1 MDEKQMLDL
10 ATRHAQYEAEQK
22 IGPLMETLVPEPE
35 YGFYPANLRMH
46 GGDLCKRYYEQFFTD
61 FMSKVRGHKLLNE
74 WVSHDSVA
82 QEYDITLRVDG
93 ELETHRVLGILFA
106 EGDRLGGV
114 RLYVGERAPVLSACR
129 ARVDFKPLL
138 LCCLLP
144 RRRGMRATSYSG
156 GYPPPC
162 WRSRR
167 SWDA

>member
-35 YGFYPANLRMH
+35 YGFYPAKLRMH

-106 EGDRLGGV
+106 EGDRLGGE
-114 RLYVGERAPVLSACR
+114 RIYASERAIRLMAGCVF
-129 ARVDFKPLL
+129 DEFKPL
-138 LCCLLP
+138 
-144 RRRGMRATSYSG
+144 
-156 GYPPPC
+156 
-162 WRSRR
+162 
-167 SWDA
+167 